1 MNISVKKF
9 SKKSL
14 SLLIALIMVFSALPL
29 TPPISADAAV
39 TTKTVSIN
47 GFGTVC
53 KEQSRSADGKITI
66 VNDQEDKNF
75 SVGYISFTGIR
86 NLKDSSYK
94 INNAVYTYQ
103 LYIANWTERKGIT
116 YYYPTKNND
125 KFVAEKNKN
134 IMDIGDFYGTVAAH
148 KEKAI
153 DYFGLVS
160 IGNTTYAS
168 ERGTLSRT
176 VNVTEML
183 KYALANNLDT
193 IQLVFLLTSYGGRG
207 DQQNTGI
214 SGDSWTDAQI
224 TVNQNALSV
233 NMMSNDEY
241 VNTYIASRKTSYN
254 VLDNSINNS
263 RAYMSNIY
271 SVDAWATSSDNSY
284 YLENNKTTS
293 DKLRFNAF
301 NVGVA
306 LYTGQGDIRFPVVL
320 EKVAVANS
328 SSDYDVYQN
337 IEYTALNNGGSP
349 FRLGND
355 NNEWQYCNSTTD
367 LTDATSGTGAGQVVT
382 NFSNS
387 TSASKD
393 SYIADRNNIN
403 HAKNDK
409 FSTPTTKTFKNY
421 ITYTGTGNTTTYC
434 DKLLRPTFKYR
445 ADYAVFWYSYKVG
458 DWGWHLTNVH
468 NKEFTLNS
476 NFSCYVINIKPL
488 LDIVKSNDFTSN
500 FSNIYNNSSK
510 YNQSSLNDYYKV
522 MADIVEFDL
531 SKKRLTN
538 ENEINSV
545 AKEIKDL
552 VESYKLPELKKY
564 TVTFNN
570 VLGAELK
577 TLNVTPGTTINEN
590 DLPSTTSPTYY
601 QNNQHRVYYW
611 AYPGDTEFTVPY
623 TVNDNV
629 EINEKFRLKNCDLK
643 VKSIDGN
650 TSTVSC
656 SVCNGGT
663 YTLDIKAYKDIVSV
677 AQEAINDE
685 AKYDSDS
692 RANLQKVLNN
702 NTVNDCITIKQVD
715 AKISAIQ
722 TAINALVLNKYSIT
736 VKYVD
741 ENGKELAV
749 GEKGATSKTY
759 PAVNY
764 GSILNVVAPTNYD
777 GKKYIVY
784 KWTRDIQ
791 GNNTIS
797 GLNSSSLGVVVKDAA
812 QYYVYLKK
820 ASLDSAVADSSVIV
834 KLNNRSNKVMDVGC
848 VVKGDYTVT
857 ITGNKITLT
866 DSNPNPNSV
875 TLTAPNYSF
884 YTLSGFKINGKTVGP
899 GSTVK
904 IDSETVIEPVYT
916 PKDTITITVGS
927 GVAGDNVSTS
937 WDSRVK
943 LTSTL
948 TPTDSQLIKWTA
960 NINGA
965 DVVWGYGE
973 TLSFQA
979 TQSCT
984 VRCELISKNE
994 ASPSVSVDYVSY
1006 NLYKANTITAVSRI
1020 AVPEGYTVVE
1030 YGTILK
1036 TSNNLNSNTPSLSDV
1051 ENATYEKTNAGGVF
1065 KATQQITGTNQFA
1078 MNFFAATDYEEMYV
1092 GAVAYLVYKQAN
1104 SNTEYVIYSNT
1115 NGGKV
1120 VTSSYNKTAVGN
1132 N

>member
-1 MNISVKKF
+1 MKLSVKKL

-134 IMDIGDFYGTVAAH
+134 IMDIDYIYKNTVADH

-160 IGNTTYAS
+160 IGNTTYDS

-207 DQQNTGI
+207 DQQNTG

-545 AKEIKDL
+545 AREIKDL
-552 VESYKLPELKKY
+552 VDRYNSYKSPELNQC
-564 TVTFNN
+564 TVTFTRTSLVDFTQDDIIATVKIEPNTAIADN
-570 VLGAELK
+570 SDINMPALSSPVYD
-577 TLNVTPGTTINEN
+577 TTGLEGEN
-590 DLPSTTSPTYY
+590 KHWEYFWQNTSDSTRFTSS
-601 QNNQHRVYYW
+601 
-611 AYPGDTEFTVPY
+611 TV
-623 TVNDNV
+623 VNTNISVKEMRERKSCSIVNKGIEGDNV
-629 EINEKFRLKNCDLK
+629 NLE
-643 VKSIDGN
+643 
-650 TSTVSC
+650 C
-656 SVCNGGT
+656 SVCKNKS
-663 YTLDIKAYKDIVSV
+663 TLNASAYKAAVLA
-677 AQEAINDE
+677 AQASIANSQ
-685 AKYDSDS
+685 AYSQDS
-692 RANLQKVLNN
+692 RDALSSVLR
-702 NTVNDCITIKQVD
+702 DQD
-715 AKISAIQ
+715 
-722 TAINALVLNKYSIT
+722 TAINKAKTQQEVDNCTSAIVSANQLKTENNPAGKLVYNQYSIT
-736 VKYVD
+736 VNYVD
-741 ENGKELAV
+741 E
-749 GEKGATSKTY
+749 KGAGLGTQEITN
-759 PAVNY
+759 VNY
-764 GSILNVVAPTNYD
+764 GTIKEVTAETNFGNKSYV
-777 GKKYIVY
+777 VY
-784 KWTRDIQ
+784 KWTRLTQD
-791 GNNTIS
+791 GDKLF
-797 GLNSSSLGVVVKDAA
+797 GLNSTSVSVNVVGNLTYYVHLKSTQAASPNDTAVVTLNNKAGKPVDVGYVTTNEAQNVVV
-812 QYYVYLKK
+812 
-820 ASLDSAVADSSVIV
+820 
-834 KLNNRSNKVMDVGC
+834 N
-848 VVKGDYTVT
+848 
-857 ITGNKITLT
+857 GNSIKIGT
-866 DSNPNPNSV
+866 DT
-875 TLTAPNYSF
+875 TLTAPQYSF
-884 YTLSGFKINGKTVGP
+884 YSVKGFIVNNELITAESGKKSITVTENMTIIPLYSPTSYVDITRKSGETFTINGKN
-899 GSTVK
+899 
-904 IDSETVIEPVYT
+904 IDSYSARWDELITLETTGDVIWCTTTKDGSEVVLGQGKSFKFRANENIEIYT
-916 PKDTITITVGS
+916 KQEVASLTPNSRVGYFGYDADLKKVTIVNNFFVPGGANEYVKAGVVVSTKAKTRDEMIAQYNAGSLKFEGGYDKFTADKNQIRITINRNGS
-927 GVAGDNVSTS
+927 GDFSMWALSYVIVDGT
-937 WDSRVK
+937 
-943 LTSTL
+943 TYF
-948 TPTDSQLIKWTA
+948 
-960 NINGA
+960 A
-965 DVVWGYGE
+965 DDV
-973 TLSFQA
+973 
-979 TQSCT
+979 
-984 VRCELISKNE
+984 ISYTYN
-994 ASPSVSVDYVSY
+994 SPS
-1006 NLYKANTITAVSRI
+1006 
-1020 AVPEGYTVVE
+1020 
-1030 YGTILK
+1030 
-1036 TSNNLNSNTPSLSDV
+1036 
-1051 ENATYEKTNAGGVF
+1051 
-1065 KATQQITGTNQFA
+1065 
-1078 MNFFAATDYEEMYV
+1078 
-1092 GAVAYLVYKQAN
+1092 
-1104 SNTEYVIYSNT
+1104 
-1115 NGGKV
+1115 
-1120 VTSSYNKTAVGN
+1120 KTA
-1132 N
+1132 